1 MIHNRVVIVFI
12 GLLIIGNIFFLS
24 RYISVSEE
32 LRNMQATEAKV
43 TLNQKVLDFSSM
55 FIKEVLEA
63 NTQVDFNTRLSLENS
78 VRALNDN
85 EILTQWQN
93 FTSAQT
99 EVDAQNAVKK
109 LLEILVSK
117 IQK

>member
-1 MIHNRVVIVFI
+1 
-12 GLLIIGNIFFLS
+12 
-24 RYISVSEE
+24 
-32 LRNMQATEAKV
+32 
-43 TLNQKVLDFSSM
+43 
-55 FIKEVLEA
+55 
-63 NTQVDFNTRLSLENS
+63 